1 MPDIDECRA
10 EGLRLAVELHSR
22 QDFATGG
29 YDGDTAGKILADAA
43 PFATW
48 LESCHCDHLAARLDA
63 IDEQLRRIMAAQDD
77 INAAVAED
85 NTLLTDLGTQVTA
98 VQAAQTAFEAQISQ
112 LSGQGVDTSG
122 LVTANEA
129 LAAAQ
134 APLDA
139 AVQALTAASTPPAPS
154 A

>member
-1 MPDIDECRA
+1 MPDGEA
-10 EGLRLAVELHSR
+10 FHW
-22 QDFATGG
+22 
-29 YDGDTAGKILADAA
+29 
-43 PFATW
+43 PHP
-48 LESCHCDHLAARLDA
+48 CHCDHLAARLDA

-85 NTLLTDLGTQVTA
+85 NTLVTDLGTQVTA
-98 VQAAQTAFEAQISQ
+98 VQAAQAAFEVQISQ
-112 LSGQGVDTSG
+112 LSSPGVDTSG

-139 AVQALTAASTPPAPS
+139 AVQALTSASTSSTSSATPPSEPTPATPS
-154 A
+154 AQGAQGA